1 MSRILKFLL
10 AGIIL
15 LKISS
20 CNQAPTVQ
28 QQPDADAVL
37 IVYFFHLTARC
48 DVCNAVEENTREVLD
63 KFYKSQVENGTISF
77 KSINIDK
84 RENRGIVKKYQIS
97 FTSLLLV
104 RSDGTFTDF
113 TNTSLNYAFM
123 NPDRFR
129 ELLKTE
135 IDKNIK

>member
-1 MSRILKFLL
+1 MPRILKYFL

-15 LKISS
+15 LDISS

-28 QQPDADAVL
+28 QQPDTNAL
-37 IVYFFHLTARC
+37 LSVYFFHLTARC
-48 DVCNAVEENTREVLD
+48 DACNAIEENTREVLD
-63 KFYKSQVENGTISF
+63 KYYKSQLENGTISF

-84 RENRGIVKKYQIS
+84 RENREIVKKYQIS

-123 NPDRFR
+123 NPSGFR
-129 ELLKTE
+129 ELLKEE
-135 IDKNIK
+135 IDKHIE

>member
-1 MSRILKFLL
+1 MPRIFKFLL
-10 AGIIL
+10 AEVIL
-15 LKISS
+15 LTISS
-20 CNQAPTVQ
+20 CYQTPPVKQ
-28 QQPDADAVL
+28 QNETGAEL
-37 IVYFFHLTARC
+37 SVYFFHLTARC
-48 DVCNAVEENTREVLD
+48 DACTAVEENTREVLD

-123 NPDRFR
+123 NPSRFR
-129 ELLKTE
+129 ELLREE
-135 IDKNIK
+135 IDKNIE